1 MNYNLVTYA
10 IYFSVLLFVV
20 LYVGSQLFRNGRP
33 FLLNTFR
40 GNELTADSV
49 NRFLL
54 SGYYLMNIGYTVI
67 ALKVWQ
73 QVGSM
78 QNVLETACFKI
89 GAILLTLGIMHL
101 FNVITLIV
109 IGKKK
114 HHHH

>member
-1 MNYNLVTYA
+1 MNYNILTYA

-20 LYVGSQLFRNGRP
+20 LYVGSHLFRNGRP
-33 FLLNTFR
+33 FLLNTFA

-54 SGYYLMNIGYTVI
+54 AGYYLMNLGYTVI

-73 QVGSM
+73 QVTSL
-78 QNVLETACFKI
+78 QNVLETVCFKV

-101 FNVITLIV
+101 FNVITLIL

-114 HHHH
+114 HQY